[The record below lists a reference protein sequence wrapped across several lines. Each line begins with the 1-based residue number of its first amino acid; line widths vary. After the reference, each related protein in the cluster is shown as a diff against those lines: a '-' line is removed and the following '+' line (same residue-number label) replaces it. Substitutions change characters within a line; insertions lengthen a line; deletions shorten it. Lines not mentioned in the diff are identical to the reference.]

1 MKKSKLKKIVEK
13 IRRFLD
19 KGYDKKIKDKE
30 DVIKYLKKMK
40 KREDSL
46 KDKLKNEADSEKI
59 RKFSQELE
67 VIKKLRQKAKEKI
80 DINDN

>member
-1 MKKSKLKKIVEK
+1 MKKSKLKKIAEK

-30 DVIKYLKKMK
+30 DVIEYLKKMK
-40 KREDSL
+40 KREEKL
-46 KDKLKNEADSEKI
+46 KDKLKNETDTDEI

-80 DINDN
+80 ENSDN